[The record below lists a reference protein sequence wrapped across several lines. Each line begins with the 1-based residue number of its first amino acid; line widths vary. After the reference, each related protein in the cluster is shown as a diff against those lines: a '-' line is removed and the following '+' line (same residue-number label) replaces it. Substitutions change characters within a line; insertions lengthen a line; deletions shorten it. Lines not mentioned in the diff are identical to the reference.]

1 MPLSLALYRAASA
14 LATPLI
20 PRYLARRAAQGKEQP
35 SRLAE
40 RLGHPSAPRPTG
52 TLIWFHAASMGET
65 MSCLTLIAL
74 LAQRP
79 NTTILLTTGTL
90 TSARLAASRAAALH
104 QFVPLDTPAATAR
117 FLDHWR
123 PDLAVFIESE
133 IWPNLLTGLDRRAIP
148 RVLLNARLS
157 ARSARRWA
165 RFPAA
170 ASTLFG
176 GFAWIAAQST
186 EDAISLRSLGISN
199 IETSGNLK
207 FAAPPLPDH
216 PAARSGLQSISTHWL
231 LAASTHEGEDAMI
244 LAAHRILLDQ
254 FPALITIIAPRH
266 PDRAGAIMSLAGSLP
281 IARRSRSE
289 SPQPGGLYLADTL
302 GELGLFYRLCP
313 IAFIGGSLV
322 PIGGHNMIEAAQLG
336 CAVLIGPHIEN
347 FTEIAGT
354 LRTAGAL
361 IDVTADTLAPT
372 LRDLLA
378 DPARRTAIS
387 FKAQTAC
394 AQQADL
400 PQRLAA
406 KIISLL

>member
-1 MPLSLALYRAASA
+1 MPLSLTLYRAAST
-14 LATPLI
+14 LAAPLI

-35 SRLAE
+35 TRLAE
-40 RLGHPSAPRPTG
+40 RLGHASAPRPAG

-123 PDLAVFIESE
+123 PDLAIFIESE
-133 IWPNLLTGLDRRAIP
+133 IWPNLLTGLDHRAIP

-157 ARSARRWA
+157 ARSARSWA

-170 ASTLFG
+170 ASALFG
-176 GFAWIAAQST
+176 GFTWIAAQST
-186 EDAISLRSLGISN
+186 EDAVSLRSLGITKV
-199 IETSGNLK
+199 EMLGNLK
-207 FAAPPLPDH
+207 FAAPALPDNQ
-216 PAARSGLQSISTHWL
+216 AARAELQSISADWL
-231 LAASTHEGEDAMI
+231 LAASTHEGEEAI
-244 LAAHRILLDQ
+244 LLAAHRILRDQ

-266 PDRAGAIMSLAGSLP
+266 PERASAIMSLAGSLP

-289 SPQPGGLYLADTL
+289 SPEPGGLYLADTL

-322 PIGGHNMIEAAQLG
+322 PIGGHNLIEPAQRG
-336 CAVLIGPHIEN
+336 CAVLTGPHIEN
-347 FTEIAGT
+347 FTEIAAT
-354 LRTAGAL
+354 LRAAGAL

-378 DPARRTAIS
+378 DPARRAIIG
-387 FKAQTAC
+387 AAGQTAC
-394 AQQADL
+394 AREADL
-400 PQRLAA
+400 PQRLTARIEA
-406 KIISLL
+406 LL